1 MSGSDGRRVAF
12 VTGAAGL
19 LGGACTDRLTREG
32 WRVVALVRDR
42 RPGAALPAG
51 AVEVRGDFEQA
62 GRAIRQYRPSLVLHL
77 GAQSQVGA
85 GFLDPAET
93 FEANV
98 RGTWLVLEA
107 CRSLPAGGRPEA
119 VIVASSDKA
128 YGPSDAAYTEA
139 TPLRPRGP
147 YDTSKAAADLIAR
160 SYAASFGL
168 PVVVTR
174 CGNLY
179 GPGDRN
185 PDRLIPHV
193 AARLARGL
201 PPLLRGTGAM
211 SREWLYVDDAAAAAL
226 LLADRAR
233 ELAGCAFNVGGGE
246 RATVKQIVERLVAV
260 AAESAGTDGP
270 DAPAPPA
277 PLYSAGEPDGEIQH
291 QSLDSSALY
300 GLGWKPRVGLD
311 EGLRRT
317 FDWYRSHP
325 GVLA

>member
-1 MSGSDGRRVAF
+1 MSRTAF

-19 LGGACTDRLTREG
+19 LGGACTARLLADG

-42 RPGAALPAG
+42 RPGAALPEG
-51 AVEVRGDFEQA
+51 VVEVRGDFEQA

-85 GFLDPAET
+85 GFIDPAET
-93 FEANV
+93 FESNV

-107 CRSLPAGGRPEA
+107 CRGLSGAARPEA

-128 YGPSDAAYTEA
+128 YGPSDTDYTES
-139 TPLRPRGP
+139 TPLNPSAP

-168 PVVVTR
+168 PVAVTR

-211 SREWLYVDDAAAAAL
+211 SREWLYVDDAASAAL
-226 LLADRAR
+226 LLA
-233 ELAGCAFNVGGGE
+233 AGMAANAPGGSAGGIAGRAFNVGGGE
-246 RATVKQIVERLVAV
+246 RASVRQIVERLTAIAGG
-260 AAESAGTDGP
+260 AAEAS
-270 DAPAPPA
+270 
-277 PLYSAGEPDGEIQH
+277 YSAAEPHGEIQS
-291 QSLDSSALY
+291 QSLNSSALY

-311 EGLRRT
+311 EGLRET
-317 FDWYRSHP
+317 FDWYRNHP
-325 GVLA
+325 GAIA